1 MNQRSAH
8 PTKEELPPIRRWR
21 ATFEDASQEKMY
33 LESQWPSAV
42 VKYKLL
48 AIFGFLMS
56 FGDPTVYTRGTIAS
70 FSEAT
75 FNALLLSLPFLF
87 RNWSWFQK
95 RHEWFAGF
103 VLAVPVSL
111 AMFITPQVIE
121 NSPILEPG
129 MFAIIPFTLIIV
141 TYSLFPVGMF
151 MSTIMLAFVLGS
163 HFIVGIIYLDQL
175 TSKPYVESFLMPCT
189 VFFLILWALMFFYHR
204 EMETGRRMRFA
215 QLNSLEEKRVFIE
228 DTFKTYMGGT
238 VAETILTDSS
248 SLGGEDRWVT
258 ILFTDLKGYSTII
271 EPMSPKEVL
280 SMINEYFSEMAE
292 IIDEYDGVV
301 LEYIGDAMMIVFGA
315 PEEVEHHQYKA
326 VQCAMKMREHMVVLN
341 ERWKAEGLARYWINQ
356 DIPEL
361 TARAGIHTG
370 HIVAGNIGSRKKMKY
385 GAIGDVVNIAA
396 RLEQLNKQMRTD
408 ILFSRQVYVS
418 LPLEV
423 VPQAKDCGTVA
434 LKGREQEERVY
445 SI

>member
-1 MNQRSAH
+1 MNQHS
-8 PTKEELPPIRRWR
+8 PQKEDLPPIRPWL
-21 ATFEDASQEKMY
+21 AVFEDPAQEQRYKDH
-33 LESQWPSAV
+33 QWPRAL
-42 VKYKLL
+42 VKYKLM
-48 AIFGFLMS
+48 AFFGFLMS
-56 FGDPTVYTRGTIAS
+56 FGDPTVYTRGTVAS
-70 FSEAT
+70 FTEAT
-75 FNALLLSLPFLF
+75 VNTLTLSLPFLL
-87 RNWSWFQK
+87 RNWSWFRK

-103 VLAVPVSL
+103 VLAVPVSMAL
-111 AMFITPQVIE
+111 FLGPLMD
-121 NSPILEPG
+121 NSPLLDPG
-129 MFAIIPFTLIIV
+129 MFAIVPFTLIIV
-141 TYSLFPVGMF
+141 TYALFPVGMLV
-151 MSTIMLAFVLGS
+151 STLMLAFTLLS
-163 HFIVGIIYLDQL
+163 HFVVGIIYLDQL

-189 VFFLILWALMFFYHR
+189 IFFLILWALMFFYHR
-204 EMETGRRMRFA
+204 EMEIGRRMQFA

-238 VAETILTDSS
+238 IAETILTEST
-248 SLGGEDRWVT
+248 SLVGEDRWVT

-315 PEEVEHHQYKA
+315 PGEVEHHQYKA
-326 VQCAMKMREHMVVLN
+326 VQCAIKMREHMTNLN
-341 ERWKAEGLARYWINQ
+341 QRWKEEGLARYWINQ

-370 HIVAGNIGSRKKMKY
+370 HIVAGNIGSHKKMKY

-396 RLEQLNKQMRTD
+396 RLEQLNKQMNTD
-408 ILFSRQVYVS
+408 ILFSRPVYVS

-423 VPQAKDCGTVA
+423 VPQAKDCGTVS